1 MTTRQCPLGDD
12 CDLTVAWMA
21 GAEDVRQTYRA
32 KLDEAAA
39 REGLARYEADQLR
52 MRADAA
58 ENRCHELWMAL
69 DQLRPL
75 VFGANRH
82 AERYPRAVALLKGE
96 A

>member
-1 MTTRQCPLGDD
+1 MSDRECPLGED

-32 KLDEAAA
+32 RLEEMTVQRD
-39 REGLARYEADQLR
+39 LARYEAEELR
-52 MRADAA
+52 KRADFA
-58 ENRCHELWMAL
+58 ENRYHELMMAL
-69 DQLRPL
+69 NELRPL

-82 AERYPRAVALLKGE
+82 EERYPRAVAILKGE